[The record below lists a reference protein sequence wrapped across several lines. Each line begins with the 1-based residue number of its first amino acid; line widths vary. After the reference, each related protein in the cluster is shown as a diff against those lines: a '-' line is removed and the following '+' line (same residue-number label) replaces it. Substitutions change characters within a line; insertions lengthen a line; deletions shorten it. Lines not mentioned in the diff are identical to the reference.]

1 MEGEYIYMY
10 KIKIYQDKNG
20 NSEIKKYL
28 EKLKNANTK
37 ESRIKFNKI
46 IMYVTLLSKN
56 GLNLGE
62 PYIKKLTKEIWE
74 IRPIR
79 DRILFVNLYNNT
91 IILLSVFMKKSNKT
105 PIKEIEK
112 AERLLEEYKKGVKIY
127 E

>member
-1 MEGEYIYMY
+1 
-10 KIKIYQDKNG
+10 
-20 NSEIKKYL
+20 
-28 EKLKNANTK
+28 
-37 ESRIKFNKI
+37 
-46 IMYVTLLSKN
+46 MYVTLLSKN